1 MHRRSRRAFL
11 ANVGR
16 GMLVASV
23 GPALVSDLGLSPV
36 FADED
41 AKPLVFGER
50 EPLVAL
56 LEETPPDH
64 LQAVLVERI
73 RAGTSLRDLVAAGA
87 LANARKFGGHDYIGF
102 HTFMAMS
109 PSLAMAGL
117 LPAERRALPVLKVLY
132 RNSSRIQETG
142 GAQTEALHAIER
154 SAAGDSAKPAEQIRD
169 AVHRRQIADAERA
182 LAADVAR
189 SPREAYNDLLE
200 TIEENA
206 DVHRVVLAHRV
217 WDMLD
222 LVGQEYAET
231 MLRQSVRYCIDNE
244 EWRAKRS
251 THPSTLLPK
260 LLDQYG
266 LVGKPIGDRAADDAW
281 VDEMSRTLFTS
292 TPEQA
297 ADAVAAAL
305 GEGFSL
311 ASVFEA
317 ISLATNQLVLRDA
330 GRTGNQV
337 QPGKPEGS
345 VHGDS
350 IGVHASDSANAW
362 RHIAGVGNHRNAICT
377 TILAGYQAAL
387 DRVQRGGNFLEWKP
401 RPHDDELAKVSA
413 RDGEG
418 LLKQL
423 DGAIRENQQEMA
435 CAITQRYG
443 DAGYDARGVLDLLL
457 QYAISEDGA
466 LHAEKYFR
474 TTSDEFASTRPAFRW
489 RQLVALARVTASEY
503 GRPAPGQEEACN
515 LLGVPAKA

>member
-1 MHRRSRRAFL
+1 MQPQSRRAFL

-23 GPALVSDLGLSPV
+23 GPAVVSDLGLAPV
-36 FADED
+36 FADDED
-41 AKPLVFGER
+41 RQLDFGDR
-50 EPLVAL
+50 EPLVDL
-56 LEETPPDH
+56 LQETPPQR
-64 LQAVLVERI
+64 LQAALI
-73 RAGTSLRDLVAAGA
+73 DKLHAGTTLRDLVAAAA
-87 LANARKFGGHDYIGF
+87 LANARKFGGHDYIGY

-109 PSLAMAGL
+109 PSLAMAQM
-117 LPAERRALPVLKVLY
+117 LPAERRALPILKVLY

-142 GAQTEALHAIER
+142 GPEPEALHAIQSSET
-154 SAAGDSAKPAEQIRD
+154 ADGAAEQIRD
-169 AVHRRQIADAERA
+169 AVHRREIGAAEA
-182 LAADVAR
+182 SLAAAAAR
-189 SPREAYNDLLE
+189 GPREAYNALLQ
-200 TIEENA
+200 TVEENA
-206 DVHRVVLAHRV
+206 DVHRIVLAHRV

-222 LVGQEYAET
+222 LVGEQNAET

-266 LVGKPIGDRAADDAW
+266 LIGRSVGEGKADDGW

-305 GEGFSL
+305 AEGFSL
-311 ASVFEA
+311 ASLFEA
-317 ISLATNQLVLRDA
+317 ISLATNQLVLRDV
-330 GRTGNQV
+330 GRTGKQV

-362 RHIAGVGNHRNAICT
+362 RHIAAVGNHRNAVCA

-387 DRVQRGGNFLEWKP
+387 DRVQRGGSFLQWQP
-401 RPHDDELAKVSA
+401 RPHADQLAKVTA
-413 RDGEG
+413 RDGES
-418 LLKQL
+418 LCEQL
-423 DGAIRENQQEMA
+423 DGAIRDNNQELA
-435 CAITQRYG
+435 CAITQRYA
-443 DAGYDARGVLDLLL
+443 DAGYDARGVLDVLL

-474 TTSDEFASTRPAFRW
+474 TATDEFAATRPAFRW

-503 GRPAPGQEEACN
+503 GQPAPGHHEACQ
-515 LLGVPAKA
+515 LLGV